1 MQHNATYANISK
13 QVPIHVR
20 YSWGHHL
27 QAKWRNMDMFG
38 LTIQV
43 TSFWASWA
51 A

>member
-1 MQHNATYANISK
+1 MQHNANISK

-38 LTIQV
+38 LTIRSPHFGPHGQH
-43 TSFWASWA
+43 
-51 A
+51 